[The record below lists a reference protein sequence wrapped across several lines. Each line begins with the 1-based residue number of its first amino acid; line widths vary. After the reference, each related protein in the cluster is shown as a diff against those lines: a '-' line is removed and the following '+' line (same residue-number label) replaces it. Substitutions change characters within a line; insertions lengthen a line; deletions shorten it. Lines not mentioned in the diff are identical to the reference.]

1 MSQIPLVSDIVV
13 AYTYLL
19 THKITLEKYYGFRSQ
34 GICESHKPE
43 DDLGII
49 YFSSSA
55 RVHELIDR
63 YGPDS
68 FDYEIRKSF
77 TSVDRA
83 REWEHKA
90 LRRLKVINRHEWL
103 NQSCGRSFDK
113 ISCQKGARL
122 GHITQQ
128 KNGHYHAMSKRGV
141 EIKRQKVL
149 TGECSHGGKPY
160 GFKDTTETR
169 VKKSLGQTG
178 KRNSQ
183 YGTRWI
189 TNPETLIN
197 KKISRDA
204 PVPPGWKPGRYTE
217 KHPETTKSS

>member
-1 MSQIPLVSDIVV
+1 MSPTPLVSDIIV

-19 THKITLEKYYGFRSQ
+19 THKITLEKYYGVRHQ
-34 GICESHKPE
+34 GISESHTPQ

-49 YFSSSA
+49 YFSSSD

-68 FDYEIRKSF
+68 FDYEIRKTF
-77 TSVDRA
+77 TNIDQA
-83 REWEHKA
+83 RDWEHKA
-90 LRRLKVINRHEWL
+90 LRRLKVIIRSDWL
-103 NQSCGRSFDK
+103 NQSCGRSFDRA
-113 ISCQKGARL
+113 SCQKGARL

-149 TGECSHGGKPY
+149 RGECIAGGKPF
-160 GFKDTTETR
+160 GFKDTAETR
-169 VKKSLGQTG
+169 AKKSIGQTG
-178 KRNSQ
+178 NRNSQ

-189 TNPETLIN
+189 TNPETLAN

-204 PVPPGWKPGRYTE
+204 PIPQGWKPGRYTR
-217 KHPETTKSS
+217 KHPETT